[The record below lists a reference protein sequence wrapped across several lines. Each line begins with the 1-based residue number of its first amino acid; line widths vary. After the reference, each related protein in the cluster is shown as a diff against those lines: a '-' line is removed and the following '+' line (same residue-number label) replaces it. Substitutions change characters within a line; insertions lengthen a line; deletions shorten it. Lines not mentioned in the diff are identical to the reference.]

1 MADAR
6 LSGGWPEQ
14 LEGLLERLRQD
25 GFRVGVSQTLRLQQ
39 LLLALIDRGVPL
51 DEPERLARLL
61 GPVLCRSASEQEA
74 FRGHLRE
81 WWPGPV
87 LLAAD
92 PAAAPEA
99 APVTAQAAS
108 PLEQA
113 LEAVERRRG
122 RLLRWLPTRPL
133 ALAAGGAALLA
144 VGLLALQ
151 QPQRRPASP
160 PPVTPPAT
168 PAPKLPNR
176 PPAQPTAPAT
186 PAAKLPNRSPAQP
199 TAPATPSAPPP
210 EPPASSALVSGR
222 ERAFFLLPSELALLT
237 LLGALLG
244 LVVVRGAARGWW
256 WRQAKLV
263 LQRLP
268 LPDDLQ
274 LHRLSLAESET
285 ELVPRRELHRVGRA
299 LNLWQRR
306 ASAQLD
312 GQATVAASLRQGG
325 WLSLRYRERRQRLS
339 YLFLLDQESLADQ
352 QSRYWRAWL
361 ERLRVEGVLADWV
374 CFQREPLYGL
384 GPSGHGPLRSLRQL
398 AALHPDAVAVLVAEA
413 DRFFSPVDGTPQ
425 PWIAALAAWPQ
436 RLVLTPRPRAR
447 WGALEAELAE
457 HLPVLPVSVQGL
469 LELGRQLRGAPP
481 GPPLAPE
488 ANLPPDANLAPAPE
502 PPLLAGS
509 VAPWLDRTPPPPE
522 LVQELLRQLRGHL
535 GPEGFLWLAAC
546 AVFPELHWAITA
558 HLGQR
563 LRNAADEPLLRCC
576 PLPRLAR
583 LPWLRHGFMPDW
595 LRLPLILKLDHAQQA
610 AVRQALLQLL
620 DNALDQHRE
629 GSPELQVATG
639 LSQRLPRLLPPLLE
653 QLRRRSHPSS
663 PLRDQLFLRFLQ
675 HRPLLA
681 ADAPESLRRLLPPQP
696 LGTRLRGVLAEL
708 GPRGLALAA
717 LLVLG
722 LGGLGLVAVR
732 QAQVVW
738 IERLL
743 RTPTNASSGAQ
754 ASLRLQ
760 RAITALGLSRSSL
773 MRLGPDPDLRGVD
786 EALAEGV
793 TQLLEV
799 MVLKGHQGWVR
810 SAAFSA
816 DGGRIV
822 SAGQDGTVRLWDAK
836 SGKALGEPLRG
847 HQEWVRSA
855 AFSADGGRI
864 VSAGEDGTVRLWDA
878 KSGKALGEPLWGHQE
893 WVWSA
898 AFSADGGRIVSAG
911 RDGTVR
917 LWDAKSGKALG
928 EPLRGHQGWVWWAA
942 FSADGGRIV
951 SAGEDGTVRLWTV
964 PEPLQRTVGASG
976 ARQPWQRTL
985 PIACGRL
992 ANHPSLND
1000 LPWLNTAR
1008 ATCRHFTGLPAS
1020 PASDGWADGL
1030 RPWWLPAAGL
1040 GAAGLL
1046 CGVAVGV
1053 GVGWR
1058 RRRQLPPWGVAVLKA
1073 PLQGT
1078 AATSA
1083 AAATVP
1089 AATTTGATPS
1099 AQKASSPWPILSF
1112 PRLPAAL
1119 WSSLAAWSPVAPLAS
1134 VRRWITGSQGAPVLL
1149 ASAGPAPVPAPAA
1162 SKPAAAMAPAE
1173 LIRRPLTV
1181 TTAQLRRQDD
1191 EWRVE
1196 RQELSVLSV
1205 EEPLGNGVSSR
1216 LIEIPAGSFLM
1227 GSPNDEPK
1235 RSGNEV
1241 PQHVVRLEAFLMGQ
1255 TPITQAQ
1262 WREVASWTPRD
1273 GERWGRQLPANPA
1286 RFQAKD
1292 AADEQRE
1299 PYGVFRLLEGEASTD
1314 QRPVERVS
1322 WEDAME
1328 FCHRLSQRTGR
1339 RYSLPSEAQWEY
1351 ACRAGTSTPFHY
1363 GDTLTTDLANYD
1375 GNAIYANGPKGENR
1389 QQTSPVAHFPA
1400 NAWGLH
1406 DMHGNVWEWCD
1417 DQWHGTY
1424 AGAPDDGRP
1433 WIDEKTDE
1441 KRYRLLRGG
1450 SWGFSPGVCRSA
1462 FRFNLHPDYRGSNV
1476 GFRVC
1481 CLPQD

>member
-1 MADAR
+1 
-6 LSGGWPEQ
+6 
-14 LEGLLERLRQD
+14 
-25 GFRVGVSQTLRLQQ
+25 
-39 LLLALIDRGVPL
+39 
-51 DEPERLARLL
+51 
-61 GPVLCRSASEQEA
+61 
-74 FRGHLRE
+74 
-81 WWPGPV
+81 
-87 LLAAD
+87 
-92 PAAAPEA
+92 
-99 APVTAQAAS
+99 
-108 PLEQA
+108 
-113 LEAVERRRG
+113 
-122 RLLRWLPTRPL
+122 
-133 ALAAGGAALLA
+133 
-144 VGLLALQ
+144 
-151 QPQRRPASP
+151 
-160 PPVTPPAT
+160 
-168 PAPKLPNR
+168 
-176 PPAQPTAPAT
+176 
-186 PAAKLPNRSPAQP
+186 
-199 TAPATPSAPPP
+199 
-210 EPPASSALVSGR
+210 
-222 ERAFFLLPSELALLT
+222 
-237 LLGALLG
+237 
-244 LVVVRGAARGWW
+244 
-256 WRQAKLV
+256 
-263 LQRLP
+263 
-268 LPDDLQ
+268 
-274 LHRLSLAESET
+274 
-285 ELVPRRELHRVGRA
+285 
-299 LNLWQRR
+299 
-306 ASAQLD
+306 
-312 GQATVAASLRQGG
+312 
-325 WLSLRYRERRQRLS
+325 
-339 YLFLLDQESLADQ
+339 
-352 QSRYWRAWL
+352 
-361 ERLRVEGVLADWV
+361 
-374 CFQREPLYGL
+374 
-384 GPSGHGPLRSLRQL
+384 
-398 AALHPDAVAVLVAEA
+398 
-413 DRFFSPVDGTPQ
+413 
-425 PWIAALAAWPQ
+425 
-436 RLVLTPRPRAR
+436 
-447 WGALEAELAE
+447 
-457 HLPVLPVSVQGL
+457 
-469 LELGRQLRGAPP
+469 
-481 GPPLAPE
+481 
-488 ANLPPDANLAPAPE
+488 
-502 PPLLAGS
+502 
-509 VAPWLDRTPPPPE
+509 
-522 LVQELLRQLRGHL
+522 
-535 GPEGFLWLAAC
+535 
-546 AVFPELHWAITA
+546 
-558 HLGQR
+558 
-563 LRNAADEPLLRCC
+563 
-576 PLPRLAR
+576 
-583 LPWLRHGFMPDW
+583 
-595 LRLPLILKLDHAQQA
+595 
-610 AVRQALLQLL
+610 
-620 DNALDQHRE
+620 
-629 GSPELQVATG
+629 
-639 LSQRLPRLLPPLLE
+639 
-653 QLRRRSHPSS
+653 
-663 PLRDQLFLRFLQ
+663 
-675 HRPLLA
+675 
-681 ADAPESLRRLLPPQP
+681 
-696 LGTRLRGVLAEL
+696 
-708 GPRGLALAA
+708 
-717 LLVLG
+717 
-722 LGGLGLVAVR
+722 
-732 QAQVVW
+732 
-738 IERLL
+738 
-743 RTPTNASSGAQ
+743 
-754 ASLRLQ
+754 
-760 RAITALGLSRSSL
+760 
-773 MRLGPDPDLRGVD
+773 
-786 EALAEGV
+786 
-793 TQLLEV
+793 
-799 MVLKGHQGWVR
+799 
-810 SAAFSA
+810 
-816 DGGRIV
+816 V
-822 SAGQDGTVRLWDAK
+822 SAGDDGTVRLWDAK

-847 HQEWVRSA
+847 HHGWVWSV

-864 VSAGEDGTVRLWDA
+864 VSAGE
-878 KSGKALGEPLWGHQE
+878 
-893 WVWSA
+893 
-898 AFSADGGRIVSAG
+898 
-911 RDGTVR
+911 DGTVR